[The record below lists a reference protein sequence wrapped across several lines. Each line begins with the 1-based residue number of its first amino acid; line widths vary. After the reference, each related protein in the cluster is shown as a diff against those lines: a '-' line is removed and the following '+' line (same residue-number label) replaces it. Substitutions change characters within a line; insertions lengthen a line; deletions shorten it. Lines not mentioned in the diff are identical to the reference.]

1 MEKREAA
8 LEAALLDYVE
18 RYGLT
23 DKARAAFRVMG
34 KAPGDDGA
42 GQACGEAAGGGERS
56 GD

>member
-34 KAPGDDGA
+34 KAPGDDWA

-56 GD
+56 GG